1 MPAWKG
7 HEYGAKKFEKF
18 LDWCLE
24 LGIKEISAYVLSSEN
39 LEKRSKKEI
48 DHIFRL
54 FGIFLKKWLKK
65 ESVLQKYRVRVRF
78 IGDLEKLP
86 KPLLRLMGKLMQKT
100 AKFYDR
106 KLNILVN
113 YGGKK
118 EIAWVVRKIVEKAI
132 KIGKIEIT
140 EKDIERNLMI
150 KKDVDL
156 IIRTGGYT
164 RLSNFLIW
172 QASYAEIYT
181 TKTLWP
187 DFTKR
192 ELIKA
197 IEWYSSI
204 KRNFGK

>member
-1 MPAWKG
+1 M
-7 HEYGAKKFEKF
+7 E
-18 LDWCLE
+18 WCLE
-24 LGIKEISAYVLSSEN
+24 LGIKEVSAYVLSSEN

-48 DHIFRL
+48 DHIFYL
-54 FGIFLKKWLKK
+54 LSKFLRKWLRK
-65 ESVLQKYRVRVRF
+65 ESVLEKYKVKVRF

-106 KLNILVN
+106 KINILIN

-132 KIGKIEIT
+132 KIGKIEIS
-140 EKDIERNLMI
+140 EKEIEKNLMV

-187 DFTKR
+187 DFTKE

-204 KRNFGK
+204 QRNFGK

>member
-1 MPAWKG
+1 
-7 HEYGAKKFEKF
+7 
-18 LDWCLE
+18 
-24 LGIKEISAYVLSSEN
+24 
-39 LEKRSKKEI
+39 
-48 DHIFRL
+48 
-54 FGIFLKKWLKK
+54 
-65 ESVLQKYRVRVRF
+65 
-78 IGDLEKLP
+78 
-86 KPLLRLMGKLMQKT
+86 MQKT

-106 KLNILVN
+106 KLNILIN
-113 YGGKK
+113 YGGKR

-150 KKDVDL
+150 RRDVDL

-197 IEWYSSI
+197 IKWYSSI
-204 KRNFGK
+204 QRNFGK